1 MAAVAAAVAVAGAP
15 QAAAQADPL
24 VALVDAAAQRLQTA
38 DPIAANKWI
47 TKGTIED
54 AARAGQVLDA
64 VGADAAARGIDQER
78 VRRIF
83 TDQIG
88 ATEGIEYARFSQ
100 WKLDPAAAP
109 TVAPELASSRTVI
122 DGLNR
127 TIVEQLAVNWPLLR
141 SPDCAARVGEAIITV
156 NAARALDPLY
166 RQALSFVTRN
176 YCGA

>member
-1 MAAVAAAVAVAGAP
+1 MAAAAVAALAGAP
-15 QAAAQADPL
+15 QAVAQPGPL
-24 VALVDAAAQRLQTA
+24 VPLVDAAAQRLQTA

-47 TKGTIED
+47 TKGPIED

-64 VGADAAARGIDQER
+64 VAADATARGIDQAR

-83 TDQIG
+83 TDQIS

-109 TVAPELASSRTVI
+109 TAAPDLASSRSVI

-127 TIVEQLAVNWPLLR
+127 TIVDQLALNWGVLR
-141 SPDCAARVGEAIITV
+141 APECQARVDDAIGAVAT
-156 NAARALDPLY
+156 ARTLDPLY
-166 RQALSFVTRN
+166 RQALSFVTRS